1 MRRKII
7 QWALLFVVFTVIGI
21 GLLVLLFTPPYSPDG
36 ALLTWGGIGLSA
48 LCFCAALWLGKF
60 LDNKNLLPE

>member
-7 QWALLFVVFTVIGI
+7 QWALLTVVFALIGI
-21 GLLVLLFTPPYSPDG
+21 GLLVLLFTPPYAPGG
-36 ALLTWGGIGLSA
+36 ALLTCGGIGLSA
-48 LCFCAALWLGKF
+48 LCFCAALWLGKY